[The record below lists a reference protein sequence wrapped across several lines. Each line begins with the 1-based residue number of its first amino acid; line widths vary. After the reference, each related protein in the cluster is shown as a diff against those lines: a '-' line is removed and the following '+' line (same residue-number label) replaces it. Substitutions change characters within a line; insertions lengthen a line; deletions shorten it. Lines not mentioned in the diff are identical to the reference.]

1 MIEMIKIEGGAFE
14 YKGSVKGVSD
24 FSIGKYPVTQK
35 QWKEVMGNNPSYFQ
49 GCDDCPVENVS
60 WYDVQDFI
68 AALNQKTGLQY
79 RLPTETEWEYA
90 ARGGNQSVG
99 GRYSGSND
107 LDEVGWFCMNSDGK
121 THPVGLKK
129 PNILGLHD
137 MSGNVYEWCQ
147 DWYGEE
153 YYTDFS
159 VTGLVQDSKGPIRG
173 FARVIRGGS
182 WSFGARFCR
191 ASDRGYGAP
200 GLRDLNFGF
209 RLAHS

>member
-14 YKGSVKGVSD
+14 HKGSAKGVSD

-68 AALNQKTGLQY
+68 AALNQQTGLQY

-99 GRYSGSND
+99 GRYAGGND
-107 LDEVGWFCMNSDGK
+107 LHEVAWFSANSGGK
-121 THPVGLKK
+121 TQPVGLKK
-129 PNILGLHD
+129 PNVLGLHY
-137 MSGNVYEWCQ
+137 MSGNVSEWCQ
-147 DWYGEE
+147 DWYAEE

-159 VTGLVQDSKGPIRG
+159 VTGLVQDSKGPDNG
-173 FARVIRGGS
+173 TDRVVRGGS
-182 WSFGARFCR
+182 WACNPQYCR
-191 ASDRGYGAP
+191 VADRNWDYP
-200 GLRDLNFGF
+200 DRRYDDVGF

>member
-14 YKGSVKGVSD
+14 YKGSAKGVSD

-35 QWKEVMGNNPSYFQ
+35 QWKDVMGNNPSYFK
-49 GCDDCPVENVS
+49 GCDNCPVENVS

-99 GRYSGSND
+99 GRYSGSSD
-107 LDEVGWFCMNSDGK
+107 LDEVGWFCVNSDGK

-129 PNILGLHD
+129 PNVLGLHD
-137 MSGNVYEWCQ
+137 MSGNVYEWCW
-147 DWYGEE
+147 DWYAEE
-153 YYTDFS
+153 YYTNFS
-159 VTGLVQDSKGPIRG
+159 VTGLVQDSKGPDNG
-173 FARVIRGGS
+173 TFRVVRGGS
-182 WSFGARFCR
+182 WHNIPGGCR
-191 ASDRGYGAP
+191 VALRGGISPDDRNG
-200 GLRDLNFGF
+200 DIGF
-209 RLAHS
+209 RLAM